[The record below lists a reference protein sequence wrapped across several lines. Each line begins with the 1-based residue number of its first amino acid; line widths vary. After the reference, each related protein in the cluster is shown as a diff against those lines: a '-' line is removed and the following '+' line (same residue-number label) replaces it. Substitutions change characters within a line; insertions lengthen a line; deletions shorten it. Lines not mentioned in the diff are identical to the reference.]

1 MSQGN
6 NMFSDIFPQGMVTST
21 AYAPPSA
28 LPTINPF
35 KPVDAGRSTRK
46 TIVIVLVV
54 VAIIF
59 LAYLLWRARSRLTPL
74 AAAAAAKMRGNSK
87 ATSKSVD
94 TFQHDIDRITDP
106 ETKADMKEWHSFWK
120 VATRP
125 VIKDM
130 LTQVL
135 TVNTQP
141 QAPKQP
147 MVVQTP
153 VVSAPDMPTI
163 NADVDSD
170 PNFTAV

>member
-6 NMFSDIFPQGMVTST
+6 NMFSDIFPQGMQTST
-21 AYAPPSA
+21 AYALPPS
-28 LPTINPF
+28 LPF
-35 KPVDAGRSTRK
+35 KPINSARSNRK

-54 VAIIF
+54 VAVIV
-59 LAYLLWRARSRLTPL
+59 LAYLLWRARSRLSPL
-74 AAAAAAKMRGNSK
+74 AAAAAAKMRGG
-87 ATSKSVD
+87 SKSTSHAVD
-94 TFQHDIDRITDP
+94 TFQHDIDRISDP

-120 VATRP
+120 IATRP

-147 MVVQTP
+147 MMVQTP
-153 VVSAPDMPTI
+153 VVSAPDIPT
-163 NADVDSD
+163 VEGSSD
-170 PNFTAV
+170 PNFTAI